1 MNKIIVKSLA
11 VLIIT
16 VAVLIGISTV
26 SNAASLS
33 ITTSKS
39 SVAPGE
45 VFTATITLNGGAG
58 PISASVQNGSGS
70 ATQFLDN
77 GSMSVSCTAG
87 SSGTVTVSASG
98 TVGDYTTEADVYV
111 SNSKGVTIVEPVAE
125 TPKQETQ
132 TTNKQTQTTQKNNNS
147 NNTTK
152 KTETPTKS
160 SDSKLATLEVAEGT
174 LSPEFDSSTT
184 EYQITVPNDI
194 TKLTINA
201 TPSNSKATIAIN
213 GNEELQ
219 EGENVVEVVVT
230 AENGNTTTYKMTTI
244 RELPELNLKTLDL
257 YYINEDGKKV
267 KLVLEPEFQPDIYDY
282 KIKEELLYTISS
294 INVESIATR
303 EDAEI
308 EITGN
313 EKLQEGKNTIT
324 IKVSLTSEEG
334 DIEERIYKVIVNKEK
349 EPVVVPLTT
358 AQKIQL
364 LFSNIGSWTT
374 NNFDK
379 LLSILLLIST
389 TAFVGLTI
397 YFIYDYNNY
406 KKIMEKLAEVNKA
419 NLKEKANVALNVE
432 DANTEEEEE
441 TSNEVDNAEEAEE
454 IEEDQD
460 HKSNV
465 ENHRKRRR
473 GRRFRE

>member
-1 MNKIIVKSLA
+1 MNKIIIKSLA
-11 VLIIT
+11 VFIIT

-98 TVGDYTTEADVYV
+98 TVGDYATEADVYV

-125 TPKQETQ
+125 TPKQETP
-132 TTNKQTQTTQKNNNS
+132 TTNKQTQTTTPKNNNS
-147 NNTTK
+147 TK
-152 KTETPTKS
+152 KTETQTKS
-160 SDSKLATLEVAEGT
+160 SDSKLGTLEIAEGVI
-174 LSPEFDSSTT
+174 SPEFDSNTT

-219 EGENVVEVVVT
+219 EGENVVEIVVT
-230 AENGNTTTYKMTTI
+230 AENGEKTTYKITTT
-244 RELPELNLKTLDL
+244 RELPELNLKALEL

-267 KLVLEPEFQPDIYDY
+267 KLVLEPEFQSDIYDY
-282 KIKEELLYTISS
+282 KVEKELLYTISD
-294 INVESIATR
+294 IKVEGIATR
-303 EDAEI
+303 ENAEI

-313 EKLQEGKNTIT
+313 EKLKEGKNIIT
-324 IKVSLTSEEG
+324 IKVTLTSEEG
-334 DIEERIYKVIVNKEK
+334 DTEERIYKVIVNKEK

-364 LFSNIGSWTT
+364 MFSNISSWTT

-379 LLSILLLIST
+379 ILSILLLIST

-406 KKIMEKLAEVNKA
+406 KKIMEKLAEVNKT

-432 DANTEEEEE
+432 ETNTEDVEE
-441 TSNEVDNAEEAEE
+441 TSNEIDNVEE
-454 IEEDQD
+454 IEEDQND
-460 HKSNV
+460 KTNI